1 MTVKELITMLLDMD
15 MNKKVSIEY
24 PIASGHIVGNY
35 SRYEEAEQFEVN
47 EYMHGVVIGVDNEN
61 Q

>member
-24 PIASGHIVGNY
+24 PTASGHIVGNY
-35 SRYEEAEQFEVN
+35 SRYAEAVQFDVK
-47 EYMHGVVIGVDNEN
+47 EYSHGIVLGVSDE
-61 Q
+61 